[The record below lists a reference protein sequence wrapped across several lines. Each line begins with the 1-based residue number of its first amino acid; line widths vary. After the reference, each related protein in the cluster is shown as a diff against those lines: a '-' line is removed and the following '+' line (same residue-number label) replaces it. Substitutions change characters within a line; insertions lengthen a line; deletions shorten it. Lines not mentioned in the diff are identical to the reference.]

1 MREYRQP
8 KRSSWFLGPKYL
20 QNTPMPYKPV
30 FLKRNHFT
38 RFFFCRFNL
47 ASVSRQSPGKRS
59 FSDETW
65 HLDFCVPSS
74 PNSRALFFQT
84 SREVALKLRPWV
96 HIVIDMEIKESCV
109 YLLLRTMATRSFEV
123 QNTRRSR
130 QLCSPS
136 RELHEFLLGFFWL
149 LTSFQKCPCIQWW
162 PGDHFLKMEKPASS
176 SRVCKFDQ
184 ICLNS
189 RIGQFPFQIAKSEGG
204 ECTVGHAFWGVLCTR
219 FFLGGLHWRSRYN
232 LLRTAKQLRS
242 TLSSCKLCQMDP
254 AAPLSLTR

>member
-1 MREYRQP
+1 MREYLQP

-109 YLLLRTMATRSFEV
+109 YLFLRTMATRSFEV

-149 LTSFQKCPCIQWW
+149 LTSFQKCPYIQWW
-162 PGDHFLKMEKPASS
+162 PGDHFLKNGKTSKFIAGLQIWSNLSEFKNRAVSVSNRQIRRRWVHGRPCILRGPLHQILPWRPALE
-176 SRVCKFDQ
+176 VQ
-184 ICLNS
+184 IQPVANS
-189 RIGQFPFQIAKSEGG
+189 E
-204 ECTVGHAFWGVLCTR
+204 T
-219 FFLGGLHWRSRYN
+219 
-232 LLRTAKQLRS
+232 TAKHTFQL
-242 TLSSCKLCQMDP
+242 
-254 AAPLSLTR
+254 